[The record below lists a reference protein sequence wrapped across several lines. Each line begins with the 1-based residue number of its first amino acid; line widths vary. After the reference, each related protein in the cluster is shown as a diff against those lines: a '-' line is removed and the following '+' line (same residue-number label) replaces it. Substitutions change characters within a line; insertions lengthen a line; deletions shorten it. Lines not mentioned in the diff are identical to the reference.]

1 MEALRVLTVCTGN
14 ICRSPLAEYFL
25 RDALNSEH
33 FQLGSAGTHAVVD
46 GEVPDQQM
54 KIAGKLGLEAISQHR
69 GRQISEKDIRDADL
83 ILTATL
89 RHRRRVVRTLPS
101 AAGKTFTMRE
111 FAHLSTHV
119 REEDLLELIAGQK
132 QDLRA
137 AVTAVRLLRGTVP
150 PPPEEDPYDIVDP
163 YGENKRTYRKAA
175 EQLVEANT
183 AISKFLQRVK
193 SYAVELEAAHVAP
206 KVIEQPAFASVVPSA
221 TTATLGGA
229 VAATFEGSLPSRTS
243 GKHSADSRDR
253 DDARRVVTTPRGPAN
268 TPARGKHRRFG
279 K

>member
-54 KIAGKLGLEAISQHR
+54 KIAGKLGLEAMSQHR
-69 GRQISEKDIRDADL
+69 GRQIFEKDIRDADL

-111 FAHLSTHV
+111 FAHLSSHV
-119 REEDLLELIAGQK
+119 QDAELMELFAGEGQN
-132 QDLRA
+132 LRA
-137 AVTAVRLLRGTVP
+137 ATTAVRQLRGIIP
-150 PPPEEDPYDIVDP
+150 QPPEEDPYDIVDP
-163 YGENKRTYRKAA
+163 YGQNKRIYRKSA

-183 AISKFLQRVK
+183 DISKFLQRVE

-206 KVIEQPAFASVVPSA
+206 KVIEQPVFASAIPSA
-221 TTATLGGA
+221 TNATLGGA
-229 VAATFEGSLPSRTS
+229 VAATFESPLPSRTS
-243 GKHSADSRDR
+243 GKHSSGSRDR
-253 DDARRVVTTPRGPAN
+253 DDAKRVVTTPRGPAN
-268 TPARGKHRRFG
+268 TPTRGKHRRFG